1 MKKTPADDPREE
13 FNANTRTVTIKY
25 FYFESEARL
34 YAARLSDA
42 GIKCFVSNANTGT
55 VIPVG
60 EGSIGL
66 HVRNEDLKLARQIVT
81 QLDVKAQT
89 TITNENFRD
98 ADKDDIAYERKLY
111 EQGKGGIN
119 YIVLFLLSIIAALLL
134 FYYLN
139 AQAS

>member
-1 MKKTPADDPREE
+1 MKKSPADDPHEE
-13 FNANTRTVTIKY
+13 FDINTRTVTIKY

-34 YAARLSDA
+34 YAARLTDA

-66 HVRNEDLKLARQIVT
+66 HVRSEDSKLARQIVA

-98 ADKDDIAYERKLY
+98 ADKDDIAYERQLH
-111 EQGKGGIN
+111 EQSKAGVN
-119 YIVLFLLSIIAALLL
+119 YIVLFLLAIIASLLL

-139 AQAS
+139 AQAF